1 MARQIA
7 CAVVLVVLALC
18 PGTAVGHGGSHETSI
33 SKPSHESPD
42 RAADPTLAGIHTE
55 IDNLRRQ
62 LADYEQRIRLRDVL
76 GGLGYLAGIAGV
88 AFYFLGSRRSTKT
101 TTTPDV
107 EAP

>member
-7 CAVVLVVLALC
+7 CAAVLVVLALC
-18 PGTAVGHGGSHETSI
+18 AGTAAGHVGSHEIDMSA
-33 SKPSHESPD
+33 PSHESPH
-42 RAADPTLAGIHTE
+42 RAADPTLAEIHAE

-62 LADYEQRIRLRDVL
+62 LADYEQRTRLRDVL

-88 AFYFLGSRRSTKT
+88 AFYFLGSRRSIKKT
-101 TTTPDV
+101 TASDI